1 MRLSIIIVNYKTPQ
15 LVLDCLASIYK
26 YDVTDVEIIL
36 VDNNSDDGIQ
46 QILEQHYPLVIFIQM
61 KYNAGFARANNA
73 AIKIAKGENILLLNS
88 DTLNLN
94 DAINK
99 CDNLLRVSDFAA
111 AGVQLLNEDKSPQI
125 SGNYAMK
132 GGLNYLL
139 PIPYTGSFLKMTA
152 TFFKVKKPN
161 VPDTQNTI
169 EVDWINGAFLMVKKI
184 IVDKSGLLDEDFFL
198 YSEESEWCSRIKKYG
213 KLCIFGELNVLH
225 LQGESAHTAFKT
237 ADKGYS
243 NLFDRKGLQIMLS
256 SFVRIRK
263 EFGVAWFLFDLLI
276 YILSIPVFFVG
287 MFISYILHFKSPKY
301 KINQFVGFCK
311 NVLFV
316 VKTVPTIIRN
326 EPHFYKVI

>member
-26 YDVTDVEIIL
+26 YDVTGVEIIL
-36 VDNNSDDGIQ
+36 VDNNSNDNIE
-46 QILEQHYPLVIFIQM
+46 QILMQHYPQVIFIQM

-73 AIKIAKGENILLLNS
+73 AIKIANGENILLLNS
-88 DTLNLN
+88 DTINLD

-99 CDNLLRVSDFAA
+99 CDGLLRKSEFAA
-111 AGVQLLNEDKSPQI
+111 AGVQLLNEDRSPQI

-139 PIPYTGSFLKMTA
+139 PIPFTGSFLKMIA
-152 TFFKVKKPN
+152 TFLKVKKPN
-161 VPDTQNTI
+161 VPNTQSTI
-169 EVDWINGAFLMVKKI
+169 EVDWINGAFLMVKKETI
-184 IVDKSGLLDEDFFL
+184 DKCGLLDEDFFL
-198 YSEESEWCSRIKKYG
+198 YSEESEWCSRLKKQG
-213 KLCIFGELNVLH
+213 RLCIFGELNVLH
-225 LQGESAHTAFKT
+225 LQGESAHTAFET

-263 EFGVAWFLFDLLI
+263 EFGVVWFLFDLLI
-276 YILSIPVFFVG
+276 YIFSIPVFFIG
-287 MFISYILHFKSPKY
+287 MLFSYILNFKSPKY
-301 KINQFVGFCK
+301 KFNQVIGFCK

-316 VKTVPTIIRN
+316 IKTVPTIIKN
-326 EPHFYKVI
+326 KPHFYKVI

>member
-1 MRLSIIIVNYKTPQ
+1 MRLCIIIVNYKTPQ
-15 LVLDCLASIYK
+15 LVLNCLASIYK
-26 YDVTDVEIIL
+26 YDVENVETIL
-36 VDNNSDDGIQ
+36 VDNNSEDNIEN
-46 QILEQHYPLVIFIQM
+46 ILLQNYPSVIFIQM

-88 DTLNLN
+88 DTLNLD

-99 CDNLLRVSDFAA
+99 CDNLLRVSDYAA

-139 PIPYTGSFLKMTA
+139 PIPYTGSFLKMMA

-169 EVDWINGAFLMVKKI
+169 EVDWINGAFLMVKKN

-198 YSEESEWCSRIKKYG
+198 YSEESEWCSRIKKHG

-225 LQGESAHTAFKT
+225 LQGESAHTAFET

-263 EFGVAWFLFDLLI
+263 EFGVAWFLFDLII
-276 YILSIPVFFVG
+276 YIISIPIFFIG
-287 MFISYILHFKSPKY
+287 TLFSYLQNFKTPKY
-301 KINQFVGFCK
+301 RFDQFGGFCK
-311 NVLFV
+311 NVFFV
-316 VKTVPTIIRN
+316 VKTVPTIIKN
-326 EPHFYKVI
+326 KPHFYKVI